1 MMERKS
7 IVLGAI
13 IAVAI
18 VILLAKFLFSEREL
32 VPLTQSEK
40 VVLRVGVGRKN
51 FIGVARQPIYTHG
64 ASRLG

>member
-1 MMERKS
+1 MMERKG

-18 VILLAKFLFSEREL
+18 VILLEKFLLSDREL

-40 VVLRVGVGRKN
+40 VVFRVDVGRKTLSVLLGSP
-51 FIGVARQPIYTHG
+51 FIHMVQA
-64 ASRLG
+64 A